1 MKIMITGGLGFI
13 GSHLAEELVK
23 QNHKLILL
31 TKTYSKKSNIDTI
44 KKSVIIEKID
54 VTDFVK
60 LEKSIQK
67 HKPNVIVHL
76 AGQTS
81 HTKSFEDPLQD
92 IESNAK
98 STLFILETIKKLKLK
113 CKFILG
119 STFIVVGRPKHLPV
133 NEDTPCN
140 PTTIYG
146 INRLSS
152 EYYCKIYNSVFGLDT
167 LMFRITNS
175 FGPREQYLSNKNA
188 INHLIYKAYK
198 GKDVTIF
205 NQGKFFRDLI
215 YVSDVI
221 SAIITVMKKGK
232 SGNLYWI
239 SSGKKVWFNQ
249 LGKWL
254 TELTGT
260 KVKYVPTPKYT
271 KRVDVGNFVV
281 DNSKLRT
288 LGWKQRTDVKSGIQ
302 NTIKYFKSIEI

>member
-1 MKIMITGGLGFI
+1 MITGGLGFI

-198 GKDVTIF
+198 GEDITIF
-205 NQGKFFRDLI
+205 NQGRFFRDLV

-254 TELTGT
+254 KELTGT

>member
-1 MKIMITGGLGFI
+1 MITGGLGFI

-254 TELTGT
+254 KELTGT

>member
-254 TELTGT
+254 KELTGT